1 MAGQGNQSLDGQDVA
16 CIHVTVFLLLQVFT
30 DFSIFVIDDLVFA
43 VVEDLV
49 EPVDEVQE
57 ADNFFIAYGNVTGS
71 FVSHMHVMFLLYQTT
86 DGASHGDNVII
97 GMRRKYDHTF
107 WIGLCTLRTIGVVSI
122 RLAARPSGDGMLQV
136 IEYLD
141 VHVIG

>member
-1 MAGQGNQSLDGQDVA
+1 MYVHAVRASPRRISPLMVKMSRVSMSPSFFSFKYLRISVYLSLM
-16 CIHVTVFLLLQVFT
+16 TW
-30 DFSIFVIDDLVFA
+30 SFA

-97 GMRRKYDHTF
+97 GMRRKYDHT
-107 WIGLCTLRTIGVVSI
+107 LDRALHAQDDRCRQHSACRPAI
-122 RLAARPSGDGMLQV
+122 R
-136 IEYLD
+136 
-141 VHVIG
+141 